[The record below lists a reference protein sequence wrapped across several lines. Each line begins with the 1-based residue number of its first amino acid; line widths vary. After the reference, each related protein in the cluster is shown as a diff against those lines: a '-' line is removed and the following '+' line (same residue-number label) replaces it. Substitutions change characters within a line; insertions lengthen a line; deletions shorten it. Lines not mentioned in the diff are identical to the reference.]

1 MEMEQQ
7 LRKEEWKEK
16 CPMLAICDMTAAEN
30 EDKFTNYNW
39 ELRWELGQLSLVTQ
53 QRRETGIGGE
63 GHFEQSPFTT
73 PLTYAYRIALLNSNM
88 IP

>member
-1 MEMEQQ
+1 MEMEPQ

-16 CPMLAICDMTAAEN
+16 CSMLAICDMTAAEN

-63 GHFEQSPFTT
+63 GHFEQSSFTT